1 MIKLTRSNPPEKLT
15 KEEQKKLT
23 EEFKKDK
30 KKSVWNKPYIRDALL
45 KECNGKCIYCE
56 SLIGSGNKEMHV
68 DHFHYKDK
76 YVDEVVSWNNLNP
89 SCPHCN
95 KSKSTHDTYEDPI
108 INPFEDN
115 PQDYFYITNYR
126 YRSKNKNVDHIVR
139 NTINVLGLND
149 TDDLV
154 KKRFD
159 LCNALSDKIITIYDL
174 AIEYQSTLSDNI
186 PKRNRVLKGCKNL
199 LKMCINTAE
208 FSAFMATTIEEDD
221 YYKKL
226 KKLLQELN
234 IWDEEL
240 DELDKSAN
248 KIKLATSRDN

>member
-1 MIKLTRSNPPEKLT
+1 
-15 KEEQKKLT
+15 
-23 EEFKKDK
+23 
-30 KKSVWNKPYIRDALL
+30 
-45 KECNGKCIYCE
+45 
-56 SLIGSGNKEMHV
+56 MHV

-95 KSKSTHDTYEDPI
+95 KNKSTHDTYEDPI

-115 PQDYFYITNYR
+115 PQDYFYIKNYR
-126 YRSKNKNVDHIVR
+126 YYSKNNNVEKIVK
-139 NTINVLGLND
+139 NTIDVLGLND
-149 TDDLV
+149 TDKLV
-154 KKRFD
+154 KIRFD

-186 PKRNRVLKGCKNL
+186 PERNKVLKGCKNL
-199 LKMCINTAE
+199 LKLCINTAE
-208 FSAFMATTIEEDD
+208 FSAFTATTIQEDD

-226 KKLLQELN
+226 KNLLQ
-234 IWDEEL
+234 EL

>member
-23 EEFKKDK
+23 EEFKKNK

-126 YRSKNKNVDHIVR
+126 YRSKNKNVDNIVR
-139 NTINVLGLND
+139 NTINVL
-149 TDDLV
+149 
-154 KKRFD
+154 
-159 LCNALSDKIITIYDL
+159 ADKIITIYDL

-199 LKMCINTAE
+199 LKLCINTAE
-208 FSAFMATTIEEDD
+208 FSAFMATTIQEDD

-226 KKLLQELN
+226 KNLLQELN

>member
-23 EEFKKDK
+23 EEFKKNK

-154 KKRFD
+154 KKSAEE
-159 LCNALSDKIITIYDL
+159 ALAVYFK
-174 AIEYQSTLSDNI
+174 EV
-186 PKRNRVLKGCKNL
+186 RG
-199 LKMCINTAE
+199 E
-208 FSAFMATTIEEDD
+208 
-221 YYKKL
+221 KK
-226 KKLLQELN
+226 
-234 IWDEEL
+234 
-240 DELDKSAN
+240 
-248 KIKLATSRDN
+248 

>member
-15 KEEQKKLT
+15 EEIQKKLT
-23 EEFKKDK
+23 EEFKKNK
-30 KKSVWNKPYIRDALL
+30 KKRVWDKAYIKNALL

-56 SLIGSGNKEMHV
+56 SRIGSGYKEMHV

-95 KSKSTHDTYEDPI
+95 KNKSTHDTYEDPI

-115 PQDYFYITNYR
+115 PQDYFYIKNCR
-126 YRSKNKNVDHIVR
+126 YYSKNNNVEKIVK
-139 NTINVLGLND
+139 NTIDVLGLND
-149 TDDLV
+149 TDKLV
-154 KKRFD
+154 KIRFD
-159 LCNALSDKIITIYDL
+159 LCNTLSEEIQKLYNSINDNK
-174 AIEYQSTLSDNI
+174 STLPN
-186 PKRNRVLKGCKNL
+186 KRAKQNYIISWCKNL
-199 LKMCINTAE
+199 LEKCISKAE
-208 FSAFMATTIEEDD
+208 FSAFMATTIQEDD
-221 YYKKL
+221 YYKKS
-226 KKLLQELN
+226 KILLQELN
-234 IWDEEL
+234 IWTKEL

>member
-1 MIKLTRSNPPEKLT
+1 MIKLTRSKPPEQLT
-15 KEEQKKLT
+15 LEVQKKLT

-30 KKSVWNKPYIRDALL
+30 KKSVWNKPYIREALL
-45 KECNGKCIYCE
+45 DECNHKCVYCE
-56 SLIGSGNKEMHV
+56 SRIGSGYKEMHV

-95 KSKSTHDTYEDPI
+95 KSKSTHDTYKEPI

-115 PQDYFYITNYR
+115 PQDFFYITNYR
-126 YRSKNKNVDHIVR
+126 YHSKNKDVDNIVR

-159 LCNALSDKIITIYDL
+159 VCNALSDKIIDIYEL
-174 AIEYQSTLSDNI
+174 ANEYQSILSTNTQ
-186 PKRNRVLKGCKNL
+186 KRNRVLKGCKNL
-199 LKMCINTAE
+199 LKLCTNTEE
-208 FSAFMATTIEEDD
+208 FSAFMATTIQEDD
-221 YYKKL
+221 DYKKL
-226 KKLLQELN
+226 KNLLQDLN
-234 IWDEEL
+234 LWNEEL
-240 DELDKSAN
+240 DELDKSVN
-248 KIKLATSRDN
+248 KIRLATSRDN